1 MTKELPPNPAI
12 AKRFRS
18 FLPVVVDLETAGL
31 NAETDAL
38 LQIAAVILRMDE
50 NGKLYR
56 HETHSVHIEPFPGAN
71 LDEKSLE
78 FNKIDPY
85 HPLRMAVNE
94 QSGLGKVFKPI
105 RQEIK
110 DTNCTRAI
118 IVAHNIFFD
127 MQFLTAAVKRAGIK
141 RNPFHPFSGF
151 DTATLAGLAYGQT
164 VLAKALHC
172 AGIEFNQRDAHS
184 AIYDAEVTADLFCNI
199 VNKWDS
205 QFPLPK

>member
-1 MTKELPPNPAI
+1 MNDDSKPNPDI
-12 AKRFRS
+12 AKRFRG

-38 LQIAAVILRMDE
+38 LQVAAVIVRMDQ
-50 NGKLYR
+50 NGRLYQ
-56 HETHSVHIEPFPGAN
+56 HKTHSVHIEPFPGAN
-71 LDEKSLE
+71 LDERSLE

-94 QSGLGKVFKPI
+94 QTGLGKIFKPI
-105 RQEIK
+105 RQEIR
-110 DTNCTRAI
+110 DTGCTRAI

-127 MQFLTAAVKRAGIK
+127 MQFLTAAVKRVGIK

-151 DTATLAGLAYGQT
+151 DTATLGGLAYGQT
-164 VLAKALHC
+164 VLAKALER
-172 AGIEFNQRDAHS
+172 AEIEFDQRDAHS
-184 AIYDAEVTADLFCNI
+184 AIYDAEVTAALFCNI

-205 QFPLPK
+205 KFTTP